1 MRMIDK
7 RNFLVVKPEI
17 TSVKSQY
24 LLQKLFIWNDV
35 GMGWLE
41 ALKSGLLNLEFAA
54 VVIEEGG
61 FGEHAKE
68 ASVLDNGEGP
78 DL

>member
-1 MRMIDK
+1 
-7 RNFLVVKPEI
+7 
-17 TSVKSQY
+17 
-24 LLQKLFIWNDV
+24 
-35 GMGWLE
+35 MGWLE
-41 ALKSGLLNLEFAA
+41 AVKSGLLNLEFAA

-68 ASVLDNGEGP
+68 ASVLDNREGS

>member
-17 TSVKSQY
+17 TAVKSQY

-35 GMGWLE
+35 GMGRLE
-41 ALKSGLLNLEFAA
+41 AVKSGLLNLEFAT

-68 ASVLDNGEGP
+68 ASVLDNGEEP